1 MLSIT
6 VEQYDY
12 QTLTKSYM
20 DIFNSQ
26 KFAQFLNTT
35 QTGFAHSSSGIEF
48 SVLMKTLFTSLCFCT
63 IQLTLFCL
71 LRPVF
76 NYLYQP
82 RCFCVPINERME
94 TLPREFFK
102 WIVPTLKCSI
112 NTYLSLGLDAYFFI
126 RFISVLLLFFL
137 FIGTLNM
144 VILIPIN
151 YTGSSTEY
159 TAFGLDKL
167 SLSNIATTNVSRL
180 NAHFLMGLI
189 TIGFFHW
196 LIVYEFQSYVIIR
209 QSYLLSQPHKDSVM
223 AKTLLI
229 SNVPPYLQNHEVL
242 KTIFQVV
249 PGGIKDIWDINEF
262 EIIDHQVEIAQ
273 DALHYLEK
281 SQVLGLKNI
290 TIKRRNGVDLQ
301 WGTQ

>member
-1 MLSIT
+1 
-6 VEQYDY
+6 
-12 QTLTKSYM
+12 
-20 DIFNSQ
+20 
-26 KFAQFLNTT
+26 
-35 QTGFAHSSSGIEF
+35 
-48 SVLMKTLFTSLCFCT
+48 
-63 IQLTLFCL
+63 
-71 LRPVF
+71 
-76 NYLYQP
+76 
-82 RCFCVPINERME
+82 
-94 TLPREFFK
+94 
-102 WIVPTLKCSI
+102 
-112 NTYLSLGLDAYFFI
+112 
-126 RFISVLLLFFL
+126 
-137 FIGTLNM
+137 
-144 VILIPIN
+144 
-151 YTGSSTEY
+151 
-159 TAFGLDKL
+159 
-167 SLSNIATTNVSRL
+167 
-180 NAHFLMGLI
+180 MGLI

-290 TIKRRNGVDLQ
+290 TIKGAMVWIFSGDSVEEIKEFIETHEIYFYPPLYLGPIRIPQIERTIRITLPGWLRIFCFQNQSPCTSGLSKPFLNATKNRRRKIK
-301 WGTQ
+301 TR